1 MSQPPQPTPRHPTS
15 SVARSVPMDA
25 PPLMQKVMEM
35 NRSLDQRD
43 TCAVRN
49 LIIETQE
56 GVLALERENDCLAL
70 ENAGLRQRLDAARL
84 TPLPPGPHARS
95 VSLESPS
102 HVVEPLSADNDNISA
117 PRTHIWR
124 TTHFFR
130 T

>member
-1 MSQPPQPTPRHPTS
+1 
-15 SVARSVPMDA
+15 MDA
-25 PPLMQKVMEM
+25 PTLMQKLMEM
-35 NRSLDQRD
+35 NRALDGRD

-49 LIIETQE
+49 LIIEAQE
-56 GVLALERENDCLAL
+56 RVLAIERENECLAL

-84 TPLPPGPHARS
+84 STLTAVTQARDA
-95 VSLESPS
+95 
-102 HVVEPLSADNDNISA
+102 EPIGSSFTGEAFSTGNDSTSA

>member
-1 MSQPPQPTPRHPTS
+1 MDVPT
-15 SVARSVPMDA
+15 
-25 PPLMQKVMEM
+25 LMQKLMEM
-35 NRSLDQRD
+35 TRALDSRD

-56 GVLALERENDCLAL
+56 GVLALERENECLAL
-70 ENAGLRQRLDAARL
+70 ENVGLHQRLDAARL
-84 TPLPPGPHARS
+84 TTLTAVTQTRNAEPIASSFIGEPS
-95 VSLESPS
+95 SPDT
-102 HVVEPLSADNDNISA
+102 DNTNA